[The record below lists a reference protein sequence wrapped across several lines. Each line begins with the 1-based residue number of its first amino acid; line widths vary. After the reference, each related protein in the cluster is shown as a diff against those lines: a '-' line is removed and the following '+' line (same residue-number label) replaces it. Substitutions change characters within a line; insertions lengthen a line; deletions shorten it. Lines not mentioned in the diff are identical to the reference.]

1 MTIFYLMK
9 DSIIYEHILCNFMF
23 ALETFPSMKVVAFF
37 FDNDYMF
44 TNQFFRLTAKA
55 SEKLHPPF
63 NPFACI
69 PQD

>member
-1 MTIFYLMK
+1 
-9 DSIIYEHILCNFMF
+9 MF